1 MRTVS
6 FKTRARTVDHL
17 GREQIADVPT
27 AISELWKNSYDA
39 YARSV
44 SLTIFDQSPLVV
56 SIADDGHGMSID
68 ELIDRWLVVGT
79 ESKLFEDGRSEEDQN
94 GLALRTRQGQKG
106 IGRLSSAHLGPLM
119 LLITKRRQHKMAA
132 ALIDWRLFE
141 NPFSILSDI
150 EIPVIDFDDL
160 SEIKLYLP
168 LMVEALL
175 ENVLGTG
182 GPDDGSK
189 EPDERS
195 KRILSAW
202 ASYNHAW
209 RSDESNR
216 DRPPPSEMIIAA
228 CNSFELQN
236 KYLDP
241 WGVWSGDSEKGTVM
255 VVSGATDEFS
265 ALLPANRELA
275 SAKDDRTRFETT
287 LGGFVDPLYDPARPD
302 INATKTDFEY
312 GVFTSSGGETKK
324 IIGSDQEFNRSFTDR
339 MEHVVDGRIDE
350 KGVFTGQIKSF
361 GKWRKIGS
369 EYEIRPPKEFVTLA
383 GGSASLGPVE
393 VYFATYEQE
402 QRSSTHTPIEF
413 EYLKQHSAAHAGL
426 MIYRNGL
433 RVLPYGRQDNDF
445 FEIERRHSVNAGREF
460 WNVRRIFG
468 RIAISREHNP
478 NLKDKAGREGF
489 IVNKATKS
497 LKMLIIN
504 ILRAAAYDYLGSNSD
519 DRAEEIAEAQRNF
532 ADQKAKEAQAKL
544 RQKHRKDFRKNIRAH
559 NASIPSISER
569 LRSVI
574 AGTRIET
581 PDDIPIAQERLEE
594 AQASIAELRL
604 PGAPSPLGTLEDEY
618 RSYRKSMTELN
629 QLAAD
634 FSTRIAQAVDRINPP
649 APEEIVL
656 RQIQRNE
663 GQLTSRVTRWAKEI
677 RILQD
682 AERIRISD
690 LVTERNKLLRVETA
704 PLIEETAAQKASL
717 KAASKVI
724 VDAKS
729 RIDAENELLFQN
741 YILALENLRD
751 SIDIQAIAIL
761 GGDENSELRAQVD
774 RLNGLAQL
782 GITVEF
788 LDHELHS
795 HDSVIDEG
803 IQKLRTK
810 LGNDQALDQLA
821 TGYAGLK
828 QILNFLG
835 PLRMAGRPQPRTL
848 GGDYIY
854 QYVADFF
861 ARIIASNE
869 INFVATDAFKLFSVF
884 EQPSRLLPVFVN
896 LVNNSLYWL
905 INSHTTN
912 PEIVFDV
919 RGNKVV
925 VADNG
930 PGVDEIDVK
939 RLFSLFFTRKADG
952 GRGVG
957 LYLSHANLAAGG
969 HTINYVQDN
978 DKKILPG
985 ANFAMK
991 FRGTNFDE

>member
-1 MRTVS
+1 MRKVS

-56 SIADDGHGMSID
+56 TIGDDGHGMSYD

-79 ESKLFEDGRSEEDQN
+79 ESKLFVDSRSQEDQD
-94 GLALRTRQGQKG
+94 GLDHRTRQGQKG

-119 LLITKRRQHKMAA
+119 LLVSKRKGHKMAA

-141 NPFSILSDI
+141 NPFLILDDI
-150 EIPVIDFDDL
+150 EIPVVDFDEP
-160 SEIKLYLP
+160 SEITQFVP
-168 LMVEALL
+168 LMAEALL

-182 GPDDGSK
+182 RS
-189 EPDERS
+189 DERNE
-195 KRILSAW
+195 RILSAW
-202 ASYNHAW
+202 SSFDKAS
-209 RSDESNR
+209 RSEASNS
-216 DRPPPSEMIIAA
+216 DLCTPSNTIVAA
-228 CNSFELQN
+228 CRSFKLQDQ
-236 KYLDP
+236 YLEP
-241 WGVWSGDSEKGTVM
+241 WGVWSGESKKGTVM

-275 SAKDDRTRFETT
+275 TAKDDKLRFETT

-302 INATKTDFEY
+302 INAAKTDFQY
-312 GVFTSSGGETKK
+312 GVFVSSGGESKR
-324 IIGSDQEFNRSFTDR
+324 IIGSEKEFNRSLTDQ
-339 MEHVVDGRIDE
+339 MEHIVDGRIDE
-350 KGVFTGQIKSF
+350 KGVFTGQVKSF
-361 GKWRKIGS
+361 GKWRKIGND
-369 EYEIRPPKEFVTLA
+369 YEIRPPKEFIPPKGA
-383 GGSASLGPVE
+383 GSSLGPVD
-393 VYFATYEQE
+393 VYFATYEQDPKK
-402 QRSSTHTPIEF
+402 STHTPSEF
-413 EYLKQHSAAHAGL
+413 EYLRRHSAPHAGL

-445 FEIERRHSVNAGREF
+445 FEIERRHSINAGREY

-489 IVNKATKS
+489 IVNMAAKS

-504 ILRAAAYDYLGSNSD
+504 ILRSSAYDYFGSNSD
-519 DRAEEIAEAQRNF
+519 DRAAEIAEAQRNF
-532 ADQKAKEAQAKL
+532 AEEKAKEAQAKL
-544 RQKHRKDFRKNIRAH
+544 RQKHRKEFRKNLRAH

-569 LRSVI
+569 LRSEI
-574 AGTRIET
+574 ATTRIEV
-581 PDDIPIAQERLEE
+581 PEDIPIAQERLEA

-604 PGAPSPLGTLEDEY
+604 PGAPSPLGTLEDDY
-618 RSYRKSMTELN
+618 RSYRKSIGELS

-634 FSTRIAQAVDRINPP
+634 FSMRISQAVDKIRPP
-649 APEEIVL
+649 APEDIVL

-663 GQLTSRVTRWAKEI
+663 GQLASRVTRWAKEI
-677 RILQD
+677 RVLHD
-682 AERIRISD
+682 LERVRIGD
-690 LVTERNKLLRVETA
+690 LAAERNKLLRKETA
-704 PLIEETAAQKASL
+704 HLIEQTASQKLSL
-717 KAASKVI
+717 TAASKV
-724 VDAKS
+724 VVEAKS
-729 RIDAENELLFQN
+729 RIDTENELLFQN

-751 SIDIQAIAIL
+751 SIDIQAVAIL

-795 HDSVIDEG
+795 HDLVISEG
-803 IQKLRTK
+803 IQKLRAK
-810 LGNDQALDQLA
+810 MGDDQALDQLA
-821 TGYAGLK
+821 SGYAGLK

-835 PLRMAGRPQPRTL
+835 PLRMAGRPQPRSL
-848 GGDYIY
+848 DGEYIY
-854 QYVADFF
+854 GYVKEFF
-861 ARIIASNE
+861 ARIIASNGIE
-869 INFVATDAFKLFSVF
+869 FVTSDAFKQFTVF
-884 EQPSRLLPVFVN
+884 DQPSRLLPVFVN

-905 INSHTTN
+905 INSQTVR
-912 PEIVFDV
+912 PQIVFDV
-919 RGNKVV
+919 RGGKVI

-939 RLFSLFFTRKADG
+939 RLFSLFFTRKVEG

-957 LYLSHANLAAGG
+957 LYLSQSNLAAGG
-969 HTINYVQDN
+969 HTISYLQDE
-978 DKKILPG
+978 DQKILPG
-985 ANFAMK
+985 ANFSMN
-991 FRGTNFDE
+991 FRGAHFDR